1 MSQTE
6 VNVSRCL
13 MLLVSW
19 LFWPASFIAGKNEA
33 KDLIR
38 FATDAFFIVVEI
50 TALGSLKDNLIQ
62 GNNDEC
68 REFNFHLL
76 CVVIFL
82 ALW

>member
-19 LFWPASFIAGKNEA
+19 LFWPASLLEKNEA

-38 FATDAFFIVVEI
+38 FATDALFIVVEI

-82 ALW
+82 PLW

>member
-1 MSQTE
+1 MSQIE

-13 MLLVSW
+13 MLQVDY
-19 LFWPASFIAGKNEA
+19 FGRPASLLEKNEA
-33 KDLIR
+33 KDLIW
-38 FATDAFFIVVEI
+38 FATDAFFTVVEI

-68 REFNFHLL
+68 REFNFHFL

-82 ALW
+82 ALC

>member
-1 MSQTE
+1 MFLG
-6 VNVSRCL
+6 VLCYK
-13 MLLVSW
+13 LLDY
-19 LFWPASFIAGKNEA
+19 FGRPASLLEKNEA

-68 REFNFHLL
+68 REFNFHFL

-82 ALW
+82 ALC